1 MILKLLIAD
10 DEQYIRVSL
19 TEDIQW
25 GDFGIQLIGCASTG
39 KEALDLVRLLKPDVL
54 LSDILMPDLTGLDL
68 IKTLREEGIQTPVIF
83 LSGWSNFEYAR
94 EALKFGASNYLLKP
108 CPDEEIIEALLLIK
122 NDRVSQ
128 EHSKSTRAVEYEIQS
143 NKHVIKLACEILH
156 QELGNDSTL
165 TTIATKV
172 NMNPS
177 AFSRLFHQEMGCS
190 FKKYVTSV
198 KINKAKKLLLES
210 NLKVQ
215 HIAEHLGYVS
225 TSHFV
230 QVFSKSTGM
239 TPGAFRENQSM

>member
-1 MILKLLIAD
+1 MKLLVAD
-10 DEQYIRVSL
+10 DEQYMRTAL
-19 TEDIQW
+19 KEDIQW
-25 GDFGIQLIGCASTG
+25 EEYGFQLLGVATCG
-39 KEALDLVRLLKPDVL
+39 QEALDLVRILKPDIL
-54 LSDILMPDLTGLDL
+54 LSDILMPDLSGIELL
-68 IKTLREEGIQTPVIF
+68 KALREEGIQIPVIF

-94 EALKFGASNYLLKP
+94 EAIKFGASNYLLKP
-108 CPDEEIIEALLLIK
+108 CPDEEIIEALLQVK
-122 NDRVSQ
+122 NSRVDQ
-128 EHSKSTRAVEYEIQS
+128 EQSKIAQKNELDIQS
-143 NKHVIKLACEILH
+143 DKHVIKLACELIH
-156 QELGNDSTL
+156 EDNGNESTL
-165 TTIATKV
+165 TSIAEKV

-215 HIAEHLGYVS
+215 NIAELLGYVS

-239 TPGAFRENQSM
+239 NPLIRSRL